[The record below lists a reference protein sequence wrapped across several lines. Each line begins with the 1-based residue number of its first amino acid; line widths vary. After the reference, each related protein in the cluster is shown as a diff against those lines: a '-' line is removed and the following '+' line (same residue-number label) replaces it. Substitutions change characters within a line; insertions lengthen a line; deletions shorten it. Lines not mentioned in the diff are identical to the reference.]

1 MNGTKRKAVIR
12 NHTNKNGRTVYVV
25 SYFLKENN
33 TAEGPMMDF
42 GVYFC
47 QEEAE
52 TVKEMIDNGELKITV
67 ICD

>member
-1 MNGTKRKAVIR
+1 
-12 NHTNKNGRTVYVV
+12 
-25 SYFLKENN
+25 
-33 TAEGPMMDF
+33 MMDF

-52 TVKEMIDNGELKITV
+52 TVKEMIENGELKITV